1 MRNTNKKGFTIVEL
15 VIVIAVIAILAA
27 VLIPTFAG
35 IIAKANQSADQHAV
49 TQMNTILTSAQA
61 TNKLI
66 VDGNDAE
73 TSINIYKALIAEGFS
88 YEFDAYYEKYS
99 FGYVVENG
107 YAVIVLVED
116 GKVAYPK
123 NHEGKTDYK
132 QFFTAVEKSE
142 DLLAAFD
149 TGYVLL
155 KTDAV
160 FAEAIKISND
170 LTIVGNNKLLDEAH
184 LTYDSGANS
193 TVSINGATE
202 DITVNM
208 SGITIENAQD
218 TYARGLNL
226 GGNTGKVTLVLDNV
240 NIESYYYALNIAAS
254 NEDGVDIIV
263 RNSTLTGWAALN
275 VWSKSN
281 ITFEN
286 CTLIGDSVTTST
298 DPANTFATIMINDG
312 FKYDYP
318 CSGEDSVLTFKNC
331 TIETYSEAEVNNMRH
346 IIVNVKSAVTFDG
359 CTFKVNGAT
368 VSEMTK
374 EVVEGATVTVK

>member
-15 VIVIAVIAILAA
+15 VIVVAVIAILAA
-27 VLIPTFAG
+27 VLIPTFSG
-35 IIAKANQSADQHAV
+35 IIKKAQQSADQQAV

-73 TSINIYKALIAEGFS
+73 TSINIYNALIAEGFS

-116 GKVAYPK
+116 GKVAFPK

-193 TVSINGATE
+193 TVSITGATE

-226 GGNTGKVTLVLDNV
+226 GNNTGKVTLVLDNV
-240 NIESYYYALNIAAS
+240 NIESYYYALNLTAH
-254 NEDGVDIIV
+254 NYGGVEIIV
-263 RNSTLTGWAALN
+263 RNSTISGWAAIN
-275 VWSKSN
+275 VWSKVN
-281 ITFEN
+281 ATFEN
-286 CTLIGDSVTTST
+286 CTIIGDSVTSNPE
-298 DPANTFATIMINDG
+298 DTFAAIVING
-312 FKYDYP
+312 T
-318 CSGEDSVLTFKNC
+318 SDSKAAGSSLTFKNC
-331 TIETYSEAEVNNMRH
+331 TIETNSTVDNMYHVSVGVNSN
-346 IIVNVKSAVTFDG
+346 VTFDG
-359 CTFKVNGAT
+359 CTFKVNGET
-368 VSEMTK
+368 VSELTK
-374 EVVEGATVTVK
+374 DVVEGATVTVK